1 MKITEL
7 KKQLN
12 AMNKAKLISM
22 PCKLYKANRQCQAI
36 FDVEMCGASAEAP
49 LIESCRKK
57 IHTAFFGRQL
67 SLKNARAVISDFRKA
82 SQNKESIADLILYY
96 VECGVE
102 FTNLYGDID
111 ERFYSN
117 LESMFADFVRL
128 LNSMENDSF
137 YRRQSK
143 RIRAVFEDTHD
154 IGWGFSDEM
163 ARIYFDICF
172 FTRFTVAEKEKK
184 RRSNIESDENGI
196 RRKKT
201 RYVAKN
207 NISEQDCQE

>member
-12 AMNKAKLISM
+12 AMDKAELISM
-22 PCKLYKANRQCQAI
+22 LCKLYKANRQCQAI
-36 FDVEMCGASAEAP
+36 LDVEMCGASAEAP
-49 LIESCRKK
+49 IIESCRKK
-57 IHTAFFGRQL
+57 IHDAFFGRQL

-82 SQNKESIADLILYY
+82 SQNKESIADLMLYY

-111 ERFYSN
+111 ERFYSS
-117 LESMFADFVRL
+117 LESMFADFVMI

-143 RIRAVFEDTHD
+143 RIRAVFEDTRN
-154 IGWGFSDEM
+154 IGWGFSDEI
-163 ARIYFDICF
+163 ARTYFDICF
-172 FTRFTVAEKEKK
+172 LT
-184 RRSNIESDENGI
+184 
-196 RRKKT
+196 
-201 RYVAKN
+201 
-207 NISEQDCQE
+207 

>member
-12 AMNKAKLISM
+12 AMDKAELISM
-22 PCKLYKANRQCQAI
+22 LCKLYKANRQCQAI
-36 FDVEMCGASAEAP
+36 LDVEICGASAEAP
-49 LIESCRKK
+49 IIESCRKK
-57 IHTAFFGRQL
+57 ILASFFGGQL
-67 SLKNARAVISDFRKA
+67 SLKNARAVISDFRIA
-82 SQNKESIADLILYY
+82 SQNKEGIADLMLYY

-111 ERFYSN
+111 ERFYSS
-117 LESMFADFVRL
+117 LESMFADFVMI
-128 LNSMENDSF
+128 LNSMENDSY

-143 RIRAVFEDTHD
+143 RIRAVFEDTRN

-172 FTRFTVAEKEKK
+172 
-184 RRSNIESDENGI
+184 RRD
-196 RRKKT
+196 
-201 RYVAKN
+201 
-207 NISEQDCQE
+207 

>member
-7 KKQLN
+7 KRQLN
-12 AMNKAKLISM
+12 AMDKAELISIL
-22 PCKLYKANRQCQAI
+22 CKLYKANKQCQAI
-36 FDVEMCGASAEAP
+36 LDVEVCGASAEAP

-57 IHTAFFGRQL
+57 IHAAFFGRQL

-82 SQNKESIADLILYY
+82 SQNKENIAVLMLYY

-111 ERFYSN
+111 ERFYSS
-117 LESMFADFVRL
+117 LESMFADFFMI

-143 RIRAVFEDTHD
+143 RIRAVFEDTRN
-154 IGWGFSDEM
+154 IGWGFSDEI

-172 FTRFTVAEKEKK
+172 LT
-184 RRSNIESDENGI
+184 
-196 RRKKT
+196 
-201 RYVAKN
+201 
-207 NISEQDCQE
+207 

>member
-12 AMNKAKLISM
+12 AMDKAELISM
-22 PCKLYKANRQCQAI
+22 LCKLYKANRQCQAI
-36 FDVEMCGASAEAP
+36 LDVEICGASAESP
-49 LIESCRKK
+49 IIESCRKK
-57 IHTAFFGRQL
+57 IHAAFFGRQL
-67 SLKNARAVISDFRKA
+67 SLKNARTVINDFRKA
-82 SQNKESIADLILYY
+82 SQNKESIADLMLYY

-111 ERFYSN
+111 ERFYYS

-137 YRRQSK
+137 YRKQSK

-172 FTRFTVAEKEKK
+172 
-184 RRSNIESDENGI
+184 RRD
-196 RRKKT
+196 
-201 RYVAKN
+201 
-207 NISEQDCQE
+207 